1 MFYDETKT
9 INACDNEPSL
19 IFELLKEEH
28 MELLDKII
36 SRKNFD
42 INVCD
47 IDGNNI
53 LMKLLKKGQF
63 DLVLKHIKN
72 KRVDINH
79 QNNEGNT
86 LAHILLS
93 LKNIRVVD
101 VYKELRKIK
110 SFDPNIKNKEDETI
124 LDISIKNEST
134 YLTSKILWDSR
145 FNKVGV
151 VSFKKYYDAYIKNS
165 AYGKYS
171 KLCNLELIVGSL
183 SVRELQPKLKMI
195 IDFFKENFDIIK
207 QEVINNKTKSMDLYL
222 NEVLFD

>member
-9 INACDNEPSL
+9 INACDNDPSL

-110 SFDPNIKNKEDETI
+110 RFDPNIKNKEDETI

-145 FNKVGV
+145 FNEVGV